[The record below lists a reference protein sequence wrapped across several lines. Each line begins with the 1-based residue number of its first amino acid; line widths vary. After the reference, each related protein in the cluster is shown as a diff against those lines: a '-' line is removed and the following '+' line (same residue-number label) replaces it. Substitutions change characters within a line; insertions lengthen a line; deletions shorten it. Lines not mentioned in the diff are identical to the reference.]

1 METMLKNLNETLEN
15 LKKGNVS
22 FDDVTENLFSY
33 SYDDYNEIFKIDQIE
48 VAEKTYKRL
57 PVFNNDNCV
66 AILMLWGNNN
76 KTAVHD
82 HKNYEGKI
90 KVLKG
95 ELTEVYY
102 KETEDFIEYEGAG
115 VAIEDLVFEEELG
128 GIHSIVNNKNVL
140 SVSLH
145 IYKTPELNLSGVRI
159 FDTEKKRYEALDTVT
174 LYVGPQRQPEYYDY
188 IISLKPKRVVFNP
201 GTENAEF
208 ESLLKENGIEAEE
221 ACTLVLLGTGQ
232 Y

>member
-33 SYDDYNEIFKIDQIE
+33 SFEDYNEIFKIDQIE

-115 VAIEDLVFEEELG
+115 VAIEGLVFEEELG

-145 IYKTPELNLSGVRI
+145 IYKTPELNLNGVRI
-159 FDTEKKRYEALDTVT
+159 FDTEKKKWAVLTDKAPSCSWNLPDEAFEKV
-174 LYVGPQRQPEYYDY
+174 V
-188 IISLKPKRVVFNP
+188 SL
-201 GTENAEF
+201 
-208 ESLLKENGIEAEE
+208 
-221 ACTLVLLGTGQ
+221 
-232 Y
+232 

>member
-33 SYDDYNEIFKIDQIE
+33 SYEDYNEIFKIDQIE

-57 PVFNNDNCV
+57 PVFKNDNCV

-115 VAIEDLVFEEELG
+115 VAIEGLVFEEELG

-159 FDTEKKRYEALDTVT
+159 FDTEKKRWAVLTDKAPSCSWNLPDEA
-174 LYVGPQRQPEYYDY
+174 
-188 IISLKPKRVVFNP
+188 
-201 GTENAEF
+201 F
-208 ESLLKENGIEAEE
+208 EKVINL
-221 ACTLVLLGTGQ
+221 
-232 Y
+232 

>member
-33 SYDDYNEIFKIDQIE
+33 SYEDYNEIFKIDQIE

-115 VAIEDLVFEEELG
+115 VAIEGLVFEEELG

-140 SVSLH
+140 SVILH

-159 FDTEKKRYEALDTVT
+159 FDTEKKRWAVLTDKAPSCSWNLPDEA
-174 LYVGPQRQPEYYDY
+174 
-188 IISLKPKRVVFNP
+188 
-201 GTENAEF
+201 F
-208 ESLLKENGIEAEE
+208 EKVINL
-221 ACTLVLLGTGQ
+221 
-232 Y
+232 

>member
-33 SYDDYNEIFKIDQIE
+33 SYEDYNEIFKIDQIE

-115 VAIEDLVFEEELG
+115 VAIEGLVFEEELG

-159 FDTEKKRYEALDTVT
+159 FDTEKKRWAVLTDKAPSCSWN
-174 LYVGPQRQPEYYDY
+174 LP
-188 IISLKPKRVVFNP
+188 
-201 GTENAEF
+201 
-208 ESLLKENGIEAEE
+208 EE
-221 ACTLVLLGTGQ
+221 AFEKIYQL
-232 Y
+232 

>member
-15 LKKGNVS
+15 LKKENVS
-22 FDDVTENLFSY
+22 FNEVVENLFSY
-33 SYDDYNEIFKIDQIE
+33 SFEDYNEIFKINQIE
-48 VAEKTYKRL
+48 VPEKTYKRL

-115 VAIEDLVFEEELG
+115 VAVEGLIFDEELG

-145 IYKTPELNLSGVRI
+145 IYKTSELNLSGVRI
-159 FDTEKKRYEALDTVT
+159 FDTEKKKWAVLTDKAPSCSWNLPDEAF
-174 LYVGPQRQPEYYDY
+174 E
-188 IISLKPKRVVFNP
+188 KVVN
-201 GTENAEF
+201 
-208 ESLLKENGIEAEE
+208 L
-221 ACTLVLLGTGQ
+221 
-232 Y
+232 

>member
-33 SYDDYNEIFKIDQIE
+33 SFEDYNEIFKIDQIE

-115 VAIEDLVFEEELG
+115 VAIEGLVFEEELG

-159 FDTEKKRYEALDTVT
+159 FDTEKKKWAVLTDKAPSCSWNLPDEAFEKV
-174 LYVGPQRQPEYYDY
+174 V
-188 IISLKPKRVVFNP
+188 SL
-201 GTENAEF
+201 
-208 ESLLKENGIEAEE
+208 
-221 ACTLVLLGTGQ
+221 
-232 Y
+232 

>member
-33 SYDDYNEIFKIDQIE
+33 SYEDYNEIFKIDQIE

-159 FDTEKKRYEALDTVT
+159 FDTEKKRWAVLTDKAPSCSWNLPDEA
-174 LYVGPQRQPEYYDY
+174 
-188 IISLKPKRVVFNP
+188 
-201 GTENAEF
+201 F
-208 ESLLKENGIEAEE
+208 EKIYQL
-221 ACTLVLLGTGQ
+221 
-232 Y
+232 